1 MSPRPV
7 IFVSA
12 VSKELRSA
20 RQLVANTLTFLGYE
34 AEWQDIFGTEHGD
47 LRAMLRRRID
57 GSKGVVQL
65 IGECYGAEPPTP
77 DEKIGRVSYTQY
89 EAIYAISR
97 GKKVWYLFLDEGFA
111 TDRHEKEPEEQRKLQ
126 SDYRARIK
134 AESDVYH
141 PLTSTEALEASVL
154 KLRDDL
160 RWIRRGLRRWAAAVA
175 TLLLLI
181 VGLSVW
187 LLQNQQHANE
197 QQKQT
202 NEHLQSLEAKFEK
215 LQQGVN
221 VFAEVQDN
229 LRQHQP
235 GQKPD
240 ELEQRTYEELGKKL
254 GLDPALLK
262 EELPRFAQQ
271 LKKAPNATTYERANA
286 AYVDKDYNEAERLAL
301 VAADEARDA
310 NPPNKPQA
318 IKALVLAGLAADSR
332 VEYADELKRLRAA
345 ATLTDRSRDGLEWAG
360 VQAQIG
366 YALFNEG
373 QFREAEPIL
382 RDALKE
388 REAALGPENPDTSAV
403 LEHLA
408 DVLYRE
414 GKDAEA
420 ETTYRKL
427 VALQEKVD
435 GPDHP
440 RTVVARI
447 NLAAVLDDEG
457 KYAEAET
464 EDRTLIKIEEKLLG
478 PNAPNTLGLRTNLA
492 NALDSQGKYAES
504 EAENRAVIK
513 LEENALGQRDP
524 ETLNTRIDLGN
535 VLVHEG
541 RYVEAETEYR
551 AVIDL
556 DEQVLGPEHFFTLET
571 RTGLGE
577 ALYHEGKYADAE
589 REYLSVLKLQ
599 EKVMGPEHPD
609 TLLTR
614 SDLAE
619 VFYRQNKYSEAE
631 TEFREVLKLRDKVL
645 GPDNP
650 NTLNTCFGLALCLR
664 AENQIPE
671 ASALAQR
678 AAEGARKLL
687 GPEHPDTKKYEKLQQ
702 ELIAKTD

>member
-7 IFVSA
+7 IFISA

-34 AEWQDIFGTEHGD
+34 AEWQDIFGTEQGD

-57 GSKGVVQL
+57 ASKGVVQL
-65 IGECYGAEPPTP
+65 VGDCYGAEPPIP
-77 DEKIGRVSYTQY
+77 DEKFGRVSYTQY
-89 EAIYAISR
+89 EALYAIAR

-111 TDRHEKEPEEQRKLQ
+111 TDPHEKEPEEQEKLQ

-134 AESDVYH
+134 AESHLYH
-141 PLTSTEALEASVL
+141 PLTSREGLEASVL

-160 RWIRRGLRRWAAAVA
+160 SRLRRGLRRWAAAVA
-175 TLLLLI
+175 ILLVLT

-187 LLQNQQHANE
+187 LLQGQQHANE
-197 QQKQT
+197 QQKKT

-229 LRQHQP
+229 LRQQQP

-240 ELEQRTYEELGKKL
+240 ELEERTYEELGKKL
-254 GLDPALLK
+254 GLDAGVLK

-301 VAADEARDA
+301 VAADEARNA
-310 NPPNKPQA
+310 NPPNKAQA
-318 IKALVLAGLAADSR
+318 IKALVLAGLIADRR

-345 ATLTDRSRDGLEWAG
+345 ETLTDRSPDGLEWAG
-360 VQAQIG
+360 VQSQIG
-366 YALFNEG
+366 YALFNQG
-373 QFREAEPIL
+373 QFREAEPVL
-382 RDALKE
+382 REALKE
-388 REAALGPENPDTSAV
+388 RQAALGPEHPDTLAV

-420 ETTYRKL
+420 EVTYRTL
-427 VALQEKVD
+427 VALEEKVD

-440 RTVVARI
+440 NTVVARI

-457 KYAEAET
+457 KYAEAEA

-478 PNAPNTLGLRTNLA
+478 PEAPNTLGIRTNLA
-492 NALDSQGKYAES
+492 NALDSQGKYAEA

-513 LEENALGQRDP
+513 GEEKELGQRDP

-541 RYVEAETEYR
+541 RYAEAETEYR

-577 ALYHEGKYADAE
+577 ALYHQGKYADAE
-589 REYLSVLKLQ
+589 REYLSVLKIQ
-599 EKVMGPEHPD
+599 EKVEGPEHPD
-609 TLLTR
+609 TLCGCSGLSEGFYHR
-614 SDLAE
+614 S
-619 VFYRQNKYSEAE
+619 KYTEAE
-631 TEFREVLKLRDKVL
+631 TEFREVLKLREKVL

-664 AENQIPE
+664 AEGQIQE
-671 ASALAQR
+671 ATALAER

-687 GPEHPDTKKYEKLQQ
+687 GPDHPDTKKYEKLQQ
-702 ELIAKTD
+702 ELITKNA

>member
-57 GSKGVVQL
+57 ASKGVVQL
-65 IGECYGAEPPTP
+65 IGECYGAEPPSP
-77 DEKIGRVSYTQY
+77 DDKFGRVSYTQY
-89 EAIYAISR
+89 ETLYAISK

-111 TDRHEKEPEEQRKLQ
+111 TDPHEKEPEEQEKLQ
-126 SDYRARIK
+126 RDYRLRIK
-134 AESDVYH
+134 AESHLYH
-141 PLTSTEALEASVL
+141 PLTSREGLETSVL

-160 RWIRRGLRRWAAAVA
+160 SRLRRGLRRWAAAVA
-175 TLLLLI
+175 TLLVLT
-181 VGLSVW
+181 VGLCVW
-187 LLQNQQHANE
+187 LLQSQQHANK
-197 QQKQT
+197 QQKET
-202 NEHLQSLEAKFEK
+202 NKHLQSLEAKVEK

-229 LRQHQP
+229 LRQQQP

-254 GLDPALLK
+254 GLDPGILR

-271 LKKAPNATTYERANA
+271 LKKAPNATTYQRANA

-301 VAADEARDA
+301 AAADEARDA
-310 NPPNKPQA
+310 NPPNKAQA
-318 IKALVLAGLAADSR
+318 IKALVLAGLIADSR

-345 ATLTDRSRDGLEWAG
+345 ETLTDRGRDRLEWAG
-360 VQAQIG
+360 VQFQIG
-366 YALFNEG
+366 CTLFNQG

-382 RDALKE
+382 REALKE
-388 REAALGPENPDTSAV
+388 HEAALGAEDPHTLSA
-403 LEHLA
+403 LNHLA
-408 DVLYRE
+408 NVLYRE

-420 ETTYRKL
+420 EATYRRS
-427 VALQEKVD
+427 VALEEKVD
-435 GPDHP
+435 GPDHANTVIA
-440 RTVVARI
+440 RTD
-447 NLAAVLDDEG
+447 LAAVLDDEG
-457 KYAEAET
+457 KYAEAEA
-464 EDRTLIKIEEKLLG
+464 EDRTLIKVEEKLLG
-478 PNAPNTLGLRTNLA
+478 PEDANTLGLRTNLA
-492 NALDSQGKYAES
+492 NALDSQGKYAEA
-504 EAENRAVIK
+504 EAENRDVIK
-513 LEENALGQRDP
+513 LEEKALGQRDP
-524 ETLNTRIDLGN
+524 ETLNTRIDLAN
-535 VLVHEG
+535 VLVHQG
-541 RYVEAETEYR
+541 RYAEAETEYR

-577 ALYHEGKYADAE
+577 ALDHQGKYADAE

-599 EKVMGPEHPD
+599 EKVVGPEHPD

-614 SDLAE
+614 SDLAD
-619 VFYRQNKYSEAE
+619 VFYHQNKYAEAE
-631 TEFREVLKLRDKVL
+631 TEFREVLKLREKVL
-645 GPDNP
+645 SPDNP
-650 NTLNTCFGLALCLR
+650 NTLSTCFGLALCLR
-664 AENQIPE
+664 AEGQIQE

-687 GPEHPDTKKYEKLQQ
+687 GPDHPDTKKYEKLQQ
-702 ELIAKTD
+702 ELIAKSD

>member
-1 MSPRPV
+1 MSPRPL
-7 IFVSA
+7 IFISA

-57 GSKGVVQL
+57 ASKGVVQL
-65 IGECYGAEPPTP
+65 VGRCYGAEPPTP
-77 DEKIGRVSYTQY
+77 DEKFGRVSYTQY
-89 EAIYAISR
+89 EALYAVSR
-97 GKKVWYLFLDEGFA
+97 EKKVWYLFLDEGFA
-111 TDRHEKEPEEQRKLQ
+111 TDPYEEEPEDQQKLQ

-134 AESDVYH
+134 AESHLYH
-141 PLTSTEALEASVL
+141 PLTSREGLEASVL

-160 RWIRRGLRRWAAAVA
+160 SRLRRGLRRWATAVA
-175 TLLLLI
+175 ILLVAT

-187 LLQNQQHANE
+187 LLQSQQHANE

-215 LQQGVN
+215 LQRGVN
-221 VFAEVQDN
+221 VFAEVQDD
-229 LRQHQP
+229 LRQQHP

-254 GLDPALLK
+254 GLDPSVLK
-262 EELPRFAQQ
+262 EELPRFAQE

-301 VAADEARDA
+301 VAADEAQNA
-310 NPPNKPQA
+310 NPPNKAQA
-318 IKALVLAGLAADSR
+318 IKALVLAGLVADKR
-332 VEYADELKRLRAA
+332 VEYADELKRLHAA
-345 ATLTDRSRDGLEWAG
+345 EALTDRSRDRLEWAG
-360 VQAQIG
+360 VQFQIG
-366 YALFNEG
+366 YALFNAG

-388 REAALGPENPDTSAV
+388 RETALGPEHPDTLAA
-403 LEHLA
+403 LKHLA

-420 ETTYRKL
+420 EAAYRKL
-427 VALQEKVD
+427 VALEEKVD
-435 GPDHP
+435 GPEHP
-440 RTVVARI
+440 TTVIARI
-447 NLAAVLDDEG
+447 DLAAVLDDEG
-457 KYAEAET
+457 KYAEAEA
-464 EDRTLIKIEEKLLG
+464 EDRTLVKIEEKLLG
-478 PNAPNTLGLRTNLA
+478 PVAANTLAIRTNLA
-492 NALDSQGKYAES
+492 NALDSEGKYAES

-577 ALYHEGKYADAE
+577 ALYHQGKYVDAE
-589 REYLSVLKLQ
+589 KEYLSVLKLQ

-614 SDLAE
+614 GDLAE
-619 VFYRQNKYSEAE
+619 VFYHQNKYTEAE
-631 TEFREVLKLRDKVL
+631 TEFREVLNLREKVL
-645 GPDNP
+645 GPYNP
-650 NTLNTCFGLALCLR
+650 ETLNTCFDLALCLR
-664 AENQIPE
+664 AEGQTQE
-671 ASALAQR
+671 ASALAER

-687 GPEHPDTKKYEKLQQ
+687 GPDHPDTKKYEKLQQ
-702 ELIAKTD
+702 ELIAKTN